1 MYRADRISGPRS
13 HPAPPRAPAG
23 SHLRPGAGAIL
34 ASILLFTA
42 AGCQTNDA
50 APGSGIV
57 VDTLASGAIHVR
69 NPETGL
75 WTDNDRWR
83 LEESVRIGRV
93 DGQGPDVFGQIRGL
107 AVDALGRVHVLDS
120 QADEVRVFTPDGGHL
135 RTLGGSG
142 NGPGELSGPF
152 GLGIDGSERIWV
164 ADSGNRRYTLWD
176 SAGSLLGTHVRP
188 LQGFS
193 FTWTA
198 GFDGE
203 RLLETSVVMGP
214 EVSDWRPAL
223 FRLAFESPHT
233 RVDTLLL
240 PSEPSETYQLE
251 ENGMTRMSAIVP
263 FTPSQTFTPGTD
275 SHIWIGFSDRVRLH
289 RVTFS
294 GDTVLI
300 IDREARR
307 IPVTPMER
315 DTALA
320 MDFLQQMREAGAEVD
335 PGRIPPVKPA
345 YEWVMEDDEGHLW
358 VGIPNAP
365 DEEGSRMDVF
375 DREGRY
381 LGRVQVPDGISRWPL
396 PVVRRGM
403 LWAHVLDGFDVSHVV
418 GYRIR

>member
-1 MYRADRISGPRS
+1 MYSVERPTGPPF
-13 HPAPPRAPAG
+13 HPIHPRAPG
-23 SHLRPGAGAIL
+23 RSHLRLRAALVL
-34 ASILLFTA
+34 ASTLLFTA
-42 AGCQTNDA
+42 AGCQANDA
-50 APGSGIV
+50 APGTGIV
-57 VDTLASGAIHVR
+57 IDTLTSGAIHVR
-69 NPETGL
+69 NPETGV
-75 WTDNDRWR
+75 WTENDRWR

-107 AVDALGRVHVLDS
+107 AVDALGRVHVLDG
-120 QADEVRVFTPDGGHL
+120 QADEVRVFTPDGAHL

-152 GLGIDGSERIWV
+152 GLGIDGSERTWV

-176 SAGSLLGTHVRP
+176 SAGTLLGTRVRP
-188 LQGFS
+188 LQGFG
-193 FTWTA
+193 FIWTA

-203 RLLETSVVMGP
+203 RLLETSVVIGP

-223 FRLAFESPHT
+223 FRLAFQPPDGG
-233 RVDTLLL
+233 VDTLLL
-240 PSEPSETYQLE
+240 PQEPSETYQLE
-251 ENGMTRMSAIVP
+251 EDGMTRMSAIVP
-263 FTPSQTFTPGTD
+263 FTPSQTLTPGTD
-275 SHIWIGFSDRVRLH
+275 SHIWVGFSDRFRLH
-289 RVTFS
+289 RVSFS

-300 IDREARR
+300 IDRTARP

-335 PGRIPPVKPA
+335 PGRIPQVKPA
-345 YEWVMEDDEGHLW
+345 YEWVVEDDEGHLW
-358 VGIPNAP
+358 VGVPNAQ
-365 DEEGSRMDVF
+365 DEEGTRMDVF

-381 LGRVQVPDGISRWPL
+381 LGGVRAHDRISRWPL
-396 PVVRRGM
+396 PVVRGGI

>member
-1 MYRADRISGPRS
+1 M
-13 HPAPPRAPAG
+13 
-23 SHLRPGAGAIL
+23 
-34 ASILLFTA
+34 TA
-42 AGCQTNDA
+42 AGCQANDA
-50 APGSGIV
+50 APGTGIV
-57 VDTLASGAIHVR
+57 IDTLNSGAIHVR
-69 NPETGL
+69 NPETGA
-75 WTDNDRWR
+75 WTENDRWR
-83 LEESVRIGRV
+83 LEESLRIGRV

-120 QADEVRVFTPDGGHL
+120 QANEVRVFTPDGAHL

-152 GLGIDGSERIWV
+152 GLGIDGSDRIWV

-176 SAGSLLGTHVRP
+176 STGALMGTRVRP
-188 LQGFS
+188 LQGFG
-193 FTWTA
+193 FIWNA

-203 RLLETSVVMGP
+203 RLLETSVIIGS
-214 EVSDWRPAL
+214 EVSARRPAL
-223 FRLAFESPHT
+223 FRLAFEPPQAAA
-233 RVDTLLL
+233 DTLLL
-240 PSEPSETYQLE
+240 PSEPLETYQLE
-251 ENGMTRMSAIVP
+251 ENGITRMSAIVP
-263 FTPSQTFTPGTD
+263 FTPVQTLTPGTD

-300 IDREARR
+300 IDREVRR